1 MQTRIVEGLESVEP
15 LEDNL
20 CQNFVNFVSE
30 QHQSLIKKQK
40 SQSQSELKAKFEEI
54 KIDQAKLFSENSK
67 LEKHEQLKE
76 EDMIIDLEKIDEEQK
91 KNVEIANDLTK
102 ERFKELCE
110 MELQKKV
117 LYEKTYCKMIDKE
130 DDRKVN
136 NNIRLVY
143 NSTGDRELQ
152 TYALPNLTEDYK
164 KNYIMLSKCV
174 FYKKWKITK
183 EEMKILNLY

>member
-1 MQTRIVEGLESVEP
+1 
-15 LEDNL
+15 
-20 CQNFVNFVSE
+20 
-30 QHQSLIKKQK
+30 
-40 SQSQSELKAKFEEI
+40 
-54 KIDQAKLFSENSK
+54 
-67 LEKHEQLKE
+67 
-76 EDMIIDLEKIDEEQK
+76 MIIDLEKIDEEQK

-164 KNYIMLSKCV
+164 KI
-174 FYKKWKITK
+174 
-183 EEMKILNLY
+183 ILC